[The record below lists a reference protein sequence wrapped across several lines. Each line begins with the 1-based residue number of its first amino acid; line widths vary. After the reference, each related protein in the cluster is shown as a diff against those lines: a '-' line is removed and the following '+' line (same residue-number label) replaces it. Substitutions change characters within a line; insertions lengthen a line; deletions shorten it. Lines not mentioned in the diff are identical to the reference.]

1 MLRNK
6 KPDKN
11 LPISDG
17 CKFYKNKIIEL
28 MNKLKISRDVGYV
41 EFDDIA
47 KSIKAYSLK
56 KPNSHYQLYAEVEK
70 VAYQISKLIRS

>member
-1 MLRNK
+1 
-6 KPDKN
+6 
-11 LPISDG
+11 
-17 CKFYKNKIIEL
+17 